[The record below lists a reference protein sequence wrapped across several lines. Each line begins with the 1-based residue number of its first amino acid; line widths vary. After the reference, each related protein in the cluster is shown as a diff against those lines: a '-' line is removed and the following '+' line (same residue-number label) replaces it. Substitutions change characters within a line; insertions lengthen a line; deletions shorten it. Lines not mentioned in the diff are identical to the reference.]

1 MADRATSSVK
11 AVRGFS
17 ELQAKAAVKG
27 VFERCYNDL
36 EPFGRRVARSR
47 SDEALAHDEILR
59 QHVHRKKER

>member
-1 MADRATSSVK
+1 MADQATSSVK

-17 ELQAKAAVKG
+17 ESQAKAAVKG
-27 VFERCYNDL
+27 IFERCYNDL

-47 SDEALAHDEILR
+47 SDEVLAHDEILR

>member
-1 MADRATSSVK
+1 MADQATSSVK

-17 ELQAKAAVKG
+17 ESQAKAAVKV

-47 SDEALAHDEILR
+47 SDEVLAHDEILR
-59 QHVHRKKER
+59 QHVHRDKER